1 MKNKKGKGVVPL
13 DPFDYEEADFT
24 PAFFIA
30 VGLTIIAMVIVIF
43 AFAYLVFNG
52 AILLSQAI
60 NG

>member
-43 AFAYLVFNG
+43 ACG
-52 AILLSQAI
+52 P
-60 NG
+60 GCPR